1 MNLYLLVLFWI
12 AILLF
17 AYTGFFYP
25 IFMAALG
32 LLYRRSQKSN
42 DVLSELLRPITL
54 LVPAYNESAVI
65 AQKLTNVG
73 RLEYPEG
80 KLNVI
85 VASDGSS
92 DGTQG
97 IVRSNACNRPLK
109 LLDFKERRGKASV
122 VNDAIQECTDEWICL
137 CDANVMF
144 HHDALIRL
152 AHRLKTARV
161 GAVTGDVRLASHES
175 DFGRG
180 ESLYYKFERAIQK
193 GESAFGS
200 VMGVDGGM
208 YLIRREL
215 FQPLPK
221 DTILDDFTISMKVI
235 QQGYRIE
242 YEPTAIAQENGTPS
256 SEIEFRR
263 RMRVARGAVQSLYR
277 GIYPSMFGQPI
288 EFVQWFSHKF
298 LRWLSP
304 LLLLA
309 IFLPSIALAFFSL
322 WFQAV
327 LGLQILAIGAGI
339 LTSLNPKLRHRPIL
353 GVIYY
358 FWLSNWAML
367 IGLIQGLSGKYSA
380 VWNRTERKPMSR

>member
-1 MNLYLLVLFWI
+1 MNFYFLVLFWI
-12 AILLF
+12 TILLF
-17 AYTGFFYP
+17 AYTFFFYP
-25 IFMAALG
+25 ILIVFVG
-32 LLYRRSQKSN
+32 LLYRRSREL
-42 DVLSELLRPITL
+42 DDDLPELLKPITL

-65 AQKLTNVG
+65 AQKLTNIG
-73 RLEYPEG
+73 CLEYPEG

-152 AHRLKTARV
+152 SHRLKIARV

-193 GESAFGS
+193 GESALGS

-208 YLIRREL
+208 YLLRREL

-235 QQGYRIE
+235 QEGYRIE

-277 GIYPSMFGQPI
+277 GICPSMFGQPI

-309 IFLPSIALAFFSL
+309 IFLSSIALAFSSL

-327 LGLQILAIGAGI
+327 LGLQILAIGVGI
-339 LTSLNPKLRHRPIL
+339 LTSLNPKLRYRPIL